1 MTSPAD
7 FGVTIG
13 SMRTGATDSV
23 CDVPGVGLGH
33 TTIVRDEPAPPVG
46 RGVAR
51 TGVTVLDLGGDL
63 WATPV
68 PAGGSVLNG
77 AGECT
82 GWQSAQEWGLIE
94 TPVYLTSTMQLGRVY
109 DAACRLALAQAPA
122 VADEVVIP
130 VVGECDDSWLNFAGA
145 MQVEFADVE
154 AARVDARASIGT
166 GRRPATGAV
175 GAGTGMLCLGWKGG
189 IGTSS
194 RVTPAGHTV
203 GVLLLTNFGQAD
215 RLTVG
220 GVPVGRILGRGGVS
234 PDPRAAGT
242 GTASPPP
249 AGSCLGIVVTDAPL
263 DTHGCRRLA
272 TRIGLGL
279 ARAGSV
285 AHHGSGEIFLGFA
298 TGLRAPRGTRPDSA
312 GLGGA
317 DLDPLFE
324 ACVDAAEQAVLDS
337 ILNASDTIGTRGHQA
352 LALPHG
358 DLRAALTPGAVPREQ
373 SGTGGAVARESGSTD
388 GVAAGE
394 SSGTD
399 GAATRESGDAD
410 DTVGRE
416 RS

>member
-1 MTSPAD
+1 MTSLAD
-7 FGVTIG
+7 FGRTIG
-13 SMRTGATDSV
+13 TMPSGPTDSV

-33 TTIVRDEPAPPVG
+33 TTIVRDEPGPPAG

-51 TGVTVLDLGGDL
+51 TGVTVLDLGADL
-63 WATPV
+63 WARPV
-68 PAGGSVLNG
+68 SAGGSVLNG

-94 TPVYLTSTMQLGRVY
+94 TPVYLTSTMALGRVY
-109 DAACRLALAQAPA
+109 DAACRLALAETVG

-130 VVGECDDSWLNFAGA
+130 VVGECDDSWLSFAGA

-154 AARVDARASIGT
+154 AARDAARAAAGA
-166 GRRPATGAV
+166 GRRPRTGSV
-175 GAGTGMLCLGWKGG
+175 GAGTGMVCLGWKGG

-194 RVTPAGHTV
+194 RVIPAGHTV

-215 RLTVG
+215 RLTVAG
-220 GVPVGRILGRGGVS
+220 TPVGRILGHGGVR
-234 PDPRAAGT
+234 PDPRA
-242 GTASPPP
+242 P
-249 AGSCLGIVVTDAPL
+249 AGSCLGVVVTDAPL

-279 ARAGSV
+279 ARTGSV
-285 AHHGSGEIFLGFA
+285 AHHGSGEIFLGLS
-298 TGLRAPRGTRPDSA
+298 TGLRAARGARPDSA

-337 ILNASDTIGTRGHQA
+337 ILEATDTVGTRGREA

-358 DLRAALTPGAVPREQ
+358 DLRAALAVLPGDLR
-373 SGTGGAVARESGSTD
+373 
-388 GVAAGE
+388 
-394 SSGTD
+394 
-399 GAATRESGDAD
+399 
-410 DTVGRE
+410 
-416 RS
+416 

>member
-1 MTSPAD
+1 MLASMTSLAD

-13 SMRTGATDSV
+13 AMPSGPTDSV

-33 TTIVRDEPAPPVG
+33 TTIVRDESAPPQG

-63 WATPV
+63 WARPV
-68 PAGGSVLNG
+68 SAGGSVLNG

-109 DAACRLALAQAPA
+109 DAACRIALAETSE

-130 VVGECDDSWLNFAGA
+130 LVGECDDSWLNYAGA

-154 AARVDARASIGT
+154 SARAAARDSIGAGT
-166 GRRPATGAV
+166 RPRTGAV

-194 RVTPAGHTV
+194 RVTPAGYTV
-203 GVLLLTNFGQAD
+203 GMVLLTNFGQAD

-220 GVPVGRILGRGGVS
+220 GAPVGRMLGRGGVT
-234 PDPRAAGT
+234 PDPRAPG
-242 GTASPPP
+242 
-249 AGSCLGIVVTDAPL
+249 GSCLGIVVTDAPL

-285 AHHGSGEIFLGFA
+285 AHHGSGEIFLGLSV
-298 TGLRAPRGTRPDSA
+298 GLRAARGTRPESS
-312 GLGGA
+312 GLGGS

-337 ILNASDTIGTRGHQA
+337 ILNAADTVGTRGHRA
-352 LALPHG
+352 RALPHA
-358 DLRAALTPGAVPREQ
+358 DLAAVLSAGTWRTGA
-373 SGTGGAVARESGSTD
+373 GAP
-388 GVAAGE
+388 
-394 SSGTD
+394 
-399 GAATRESGDAD
+399 DAQ
-410 DTVGRE
+410 GP
-416 RS
+416 S